1 MNVEAIT
8 QKQYL
13 AALEQFATVR
23 PLVGRHTIGNL
34 AIDITMN
41 TWCVQAE
48 DGRGGFRAEGRHKSA
63 VKAREKVAKV
73 VKQYAHLYHR
83 F

>member
-1 MNVEAIT
+1 MNAEATT

-23 PLVGRHTIGNL
+23 PLVGRHSIGNL
-34 AIDITMN
+34 VIDITMN
-41 TWCVQAE
+41 TWCVRAE

-63 VKAREKVAKV
+63 EQARCKVAKAI
-73 VKQYAHLYHR
+73 KEYAELYHR
-83 F
+83 I